1 MAKGF
6 LRAACSS
13 LKNVSPTNLSQAME
27 ITLRYL
33 GERVQAREVKATTS
47 KSESRNPW
55 VLVTHHQ
62 PIVLLDLLMH
72 IWCWQPSWQRSYKW
86 KTVSERLTLGKVRSS
101 YTVFASKEEFNFTL
115 TYLTTY
121 LSTMFNLLLNIYY
134 LITEMQ
140 NLDVKKRGFI
150 GVDSQFL

>member
-1 MAKGF
+1 MAKEF

-27 ITLRYL
+27 ITQRYL
-33 GERVQAREVKATTS
+33 GERVRAREVKATTS
-47 KSESRNPW
+47 KCESRNPW

-72 IWCWQPSWQRSYKW
+72 ICFWRPSWQRSYKW

-121 LSTMFNLLLNIYY
+121 LSTMFNLLLNVYY

-140 NLDVKKRGFI
+140 NLNVKKRGFI
-150 GVDSQFL
+150 GIN